1 MCAHPSRGGA
11 AYNAQITSCVHLT
24 QALHTAQRNH
34 VRIQQPRG
42 GCRLLGVYLPVRGG
56 PASAHEDHRREELLL
71 LMLTAAKNSNYFSHG
86 KKSEAIMMIGAR
98 KAELAQAEA
107 I

>member
-1 MCAHPSRGGA
+1 MCASRGVLA
-11 AYNAQITSCVHLT
+11 VP
-24 QALHTAQRNH
+24 H
-34 VRIQQPRG
+34 VRRSPLRRSPLEAG
-42 GCRLLGVYLPVRGG
+42 LP
-56 PASAHEDHRREELLL
+56 A
-71 LMLTAAKNSNYFSHG
+71 LTKTIAAKNSNYFSHG